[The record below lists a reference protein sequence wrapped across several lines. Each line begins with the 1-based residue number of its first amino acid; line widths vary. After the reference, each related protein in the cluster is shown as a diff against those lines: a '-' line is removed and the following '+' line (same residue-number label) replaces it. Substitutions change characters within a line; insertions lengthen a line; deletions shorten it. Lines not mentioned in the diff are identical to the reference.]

1 MAVVDA
7 PRAAHSAALE
17 LLVDHSLVYVSG
29 KGGTGKTTV
38 AATLQLA
45 AVRLGLRAIVCEATG
60 SHQIRGSV
68 AIEPGSALTEW
79 IRRQPGGRLA
89 APVLS
94 RSRAFRPF
102 VDAAPGAKELVT
114 VGKFIDLA
122 QSGERDV
129 VLVDAPSTG
138 HALGMLS
145 AARTVGQI
153 ASRGPVGAQARELH
167 EYLADAERTAYVG
180 VTRAEEMS
188 LHELLELDA
197 GLQDAVG
204 RGLDL
209 VVVNGVFPDRLTADE
224 AEQLRRVAA
233 RSGPVRAALSMHR
246 QAQQHARRT
255 DWLRERVAAPVV
267 TLPFV
272 FATEIGRSELES
284 LAERFVS

>member
-7 PRAAHSAALE
+7 PRAAHTATLTV
-17 LLVDHSLVYVSG
+17 LDHTLVYVSG
-29 KGGTGKTTV
+29 KGGAGKTTV
-38 AATLQLA
+38 AATLQIA
-45 AVRLGLRAIVCEATG
+45 AVRLGLQAIVCEVGG
-60 SHQIRGSV
+60 SHQIPGSV
-68 AIEPGSALTEW
+68 AIEPGAALSEW

-102 VDAAPGAKELVT
+102 VEAAPGAKELVT

-122 QSGERDV
+122 QSGESDIV
-129 VLVDAPSTG
+129 IVDAPSTG

-145 AARTVGQI
+145 AARTVSQI
-153 ASRGPVGAQARELH
+153 ASHGPIAAQARELH

-180 VTRAEEMS
+180 VTLAEEMS
-188 LHELLELDA
+188 LHELMELDA
-197 GLQDAVG
+197 GLRHAIG

-224 AEQLRRVAA
+224 AQRLRGAA
-233 RSGPVRAALSMHR
+233 PRSSPVRAALSMHR
-246 QAQQHARRT
+246 QAQLHARRT

-272 FATEIGRSELES
+272 FATEIGRSELEQ
-284 LAERFVS
+284 LAERCMS